1 MLANDTDP
9 DGDALHVQSASV
21 DPALGTVVVNPDGS
35 VTFTPAPNVSGPV
48 EIDYVVADPSG
59 ATSPSTATVTVV
71 EVPPPVNH
79 PPVISSDSGS
89 ITENDPP
96 IGGLLTA
103 TTPTTRR
110 SPSCR
115 ARAAAPGASTL
126 DAAGHWSYALAPASE
141 ALAQGQVVVEHF
153 TSG

>member
-1 MLANDTDP
+1 MPTITRRRRRTARFALVA
-9 DGDALHVQSASV
+9 GLMCVFALHVQSASV

-89 ITENDPP
+89 ITEDDPP

-103 TTPTTRR
+103 SDADNAATGAMRWHRPRR
-110 SPSCR
+110 RWRR
-115 ARAAAPGASTL
+115 ARSWSSTSRS
-126 DAAGHWSYALAPASE
+126 A
-141 ALAQGQVVVEHF
+141 
-153 TSG
+153 